1 MPTLMW
7 YNDEFW
13 SVQSS
18 SRLMFQGQ
26 SSLKQNNN
34 VFGIPFLF
42 NKCECKNMRQRERS
56 IVNDIKMKNDLAR
69 HKCQKKMQVM
79 QDNST

>member
-1 MPTLMW
+1 
-7 YNDEFW
+7 
-13 SVQSS
+13 
-18 SRLMFQGQ
+18 
-26 SSLKQNNN
+26 
-34 VFGIPFLF
+34 
-42 NKCECKNMRQRERS
+42 MRQRERS